1 MRWVLGLAH
10 DASCFSWYCFML
22 PPSSLSH
29 TAHTPSMPGEFGVKT
44 KHARRL
50 SIQYKQTRE
59 LGDIGGPIHLTNMHA
74 SKEISG

>member
-1 MRWVLGLAH
+1 MVLLH
-10 DASCFSWYCFML
+10 ASSFITFSHR
-22 PPSSLSH
+22 H
-29 TAHTPSMPGEFGVKT
+29 THQACEERFGVKT

-59 LGDIGGPIHLTNMHA
+59 LGDIGGPIHLTNKHA